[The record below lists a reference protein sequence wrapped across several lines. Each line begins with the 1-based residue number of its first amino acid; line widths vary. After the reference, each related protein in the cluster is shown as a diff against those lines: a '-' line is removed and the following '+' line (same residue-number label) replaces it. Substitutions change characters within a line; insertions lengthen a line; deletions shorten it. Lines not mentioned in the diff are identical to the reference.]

1 MTSSRAFRPSTRAIL
16 AASAAWLIAGSAGAQ
31 DRAGSTTGGP
41 QPTTEAT
48 GVEDIIVTAERRE
61 TSLLRTPGSITP
73 VGAEELR
80 ERHIE
85 GLNDLSVS
93 APGLSSTGGAPQSSL
108 FIRGIGTSDP
118 GSPPAVGIYID
129 DIYNPRAFGNNLFD
143 LPDVRSVEVLRGPQG
158 TLYGQ
163 NTTGGAIKI
172 TSRAPSD
179 TLGGSALVEVGN
191 YEALKT
197 QLYLTGPILP
207 GILSASAAVTT
218 RNREGYTYNK
228 TLDYYADDATS
239 RQARFKLRFTPN
251 DRIEAILAYTF
262 LREQSDTQ
270 AVVPLNYGVVDPR
283 VTYSPRRFDPSR
295 DVDTYSLHVTGHLT
309 DQLTLRSITAYR
321 TLGNLNPND
330 ASGLPDDRSG
340 FIQYLENEQFSQE
353 FQLLGDYGRLNF
365 VLGAVY
371 RDETFTM
378 NRNSWSNSVYTNI
391 LSDVGVT
398 DEALYGQLNYNVTD
412 KLRVTVGG
420 RYSREDDTF
429 DNAVF
434 RTNAQF
440 AQTGLVYSVSDLSND
455 ESDFSPKFGVD
466 YQLTPNVLT
475 YLSWTKGSK
484 AGGFNRSASNVQIA
498 SIPVAPES
506 VTAYEIGTKGRTAD
520 GRFSGSLAVFYNEY
534 EDYQATITNPIIGG
548 ELVSGQVLVNAAQAT
563 TYGAE
568 FEGTAR
574 LFERLEWKLAVAYL
588 DAKFDSFA
596 NPTGAAAS
604 DYAGNW
610 LPFASEWVIGTS
622 VDYILPLAI
631 PGELSVRAT
640 VDYRSP
646 FYSDN
651 GNRDAVRNPEQVN
664 VNLGATYLTA
674 DEKWTFQL
682 LAKNLFDDDR
692 IFGYRTLTPTLG
704 VESAKFV
711 APRLITFS
719 ARYAF

>member
-1 MTSSRAFRPSTRAIL
+1 
-16 AASAAWLIAGSAGAQ
+16 
-31 DRAGSTTGGP
+31 
-41 QPTTEAT
+41 
-48 GVEDIIVTAERRE
+48 
-61 TSLLRTPGSITP
+61 
-73 VGAEELR
+73 
-80 ERHIE
+80 
-85 GLNDLSVS
+85 
-93 APGLSSTGGAPQSSL
+93 
-108 FIRGIGTSDP
+108 
-118 GSPPAVGIYID
+118 
-129 DIYNPRAFGNNLFD
+129 
-143 LPDVRSVEVLRGPQG
+143 
-158 TLYGQ
+158 
-163 NTTGGAIKI
+163 
-172 TSRAPSD
+172 
-179 TLGGSALVEVGN
+179 
-191 YEALKT
+191 
-197 QLYLTGPILP
+197 
-207 GILSASAAVTT
+207 
-218 RNREGYTYNK
+218 
-228 TLDYYADDATS
+228 
-239 RQARFKLRFTPN
+239 
-251 DRIEAILAYTF
+251 
-262 LREQSDTQ
+262 
-270 AVVPLNYGVVDPR
+270 VVPLNYGVVDPR

-429 DNAVF
+429 DNAVY

-574 LFERLEWKLAVAYL
+574 LFEGLEWKLAVAYL

-622 VDYILPLAI
+622 VDYILPLTI